1 MTNKKKPNLKI
12 VKDRPEILTP
22 KQRHFVDLIVKGKVT
37 YKEAY
42 AEAYDVTL
50 TKSGK
55 IPKWVEVESSKLLA
69 LPKIALS
76 VQRLIS
82 KREDGSVASGIRT
95 KNYVLER
102 LMKESREAD
111 SDASRVRALEL
122 LGKTIGIFTDVVEQ
136 REERASEV
144 IAEEIEEKI
153 IRLLEESQN
162 D

>member
-1 MTNKKKPNLKI
+1 MTDKKKPNLKI

-55 IPKWVEVESSKLLA
+55 IPKWVEAESSKLLA
-69 LPKIALS
+69 TPKISTS

-82 KREDGSVASGIRT
+82 KREDGSVASA
-95 KNYVLER
+95 Y
-102 LMKESREAD
+102 
-111 SDASRVRALEL
+111 
-122 LGKTIGIFTDVVEQ
+122 EQ
-136 REERASEV
+136 RTMFLKGS
-144 IAEEIEEKI
+144 
-153 IRLLEESQN
+153 
-162 D
+162 

>member
-1 MTNKKKPNLKI
+1 M
-12 VKDRPEILTP
+12 
-22 KQRHFVDLIVKGKVT
+22 
-37 YKEAY
+37 
-42 AEAYDVTL
+42 
-50 TKSGK
+50 
-55 IPKWVEVESSKLLA
+55 
-69 LPKIALS
+69 
-76 VQRLIS
+76 S

>member
-1 MTNKKKPNLKI
+1 MTDKKKPNLKI

-69 LPKIALS
+69 LPKITLS

-102 LMKESREAD
+102 LMKESKEAD
-111 SDASRVRALEL
+111 SDASRV
-122 LGKTIGIFTDVVEQ
+122 
-136 REERASEV
+136 
-144 IAEEIEEKI
+144 
-153 IRLLEESQN
+153 
-162 D
+162 